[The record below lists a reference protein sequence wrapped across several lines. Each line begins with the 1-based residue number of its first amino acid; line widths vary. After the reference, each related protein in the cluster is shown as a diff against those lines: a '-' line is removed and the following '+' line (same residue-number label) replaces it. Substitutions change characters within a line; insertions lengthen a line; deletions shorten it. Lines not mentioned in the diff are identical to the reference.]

1 MHLQINIIQ
10 TRLLL
15 RKVFYPYEYMD
26 EWKQF
31 NETSLPKK
39 KKDFY
44 NNLNMGSII
53 DAEYMHAKRTCN
65 DFEIKKVWWISWFVS
80 SKQYITCG
88 R

>member
-26 EWKQF
+26 EWK
-31 NETSLPKK
+31 SLMKHHCQKK

-65 DFEIKKVWWISWFVS
+65 DFEMKKVW
-80 SKQYITCG
+80 
-88 R
+88 